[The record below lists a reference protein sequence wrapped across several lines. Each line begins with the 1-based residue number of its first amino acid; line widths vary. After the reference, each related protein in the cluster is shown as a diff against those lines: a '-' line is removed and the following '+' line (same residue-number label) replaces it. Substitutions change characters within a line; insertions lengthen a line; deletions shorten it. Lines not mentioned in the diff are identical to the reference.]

1 MWQAAHRLADYL
13 EAVASDVG
21 LDRPGAKI
29 LELGAGTGWLGMVLA
44 RNLPDAERVVA
55 TEMAAGG
62 ALEWLRR
69 NVRKNE
75 SLAEERGCQLW
86 PPGRLQTEECDWSV
100 YQGGAPSVSGYGV
113 DDADDAEEDK
123 PDPAPGSVA
132 GSIPG
137 SPTLDAVPWDFIV
150 GSDLVYDDNGV
161 RMLPRV
167 IRSLLEKAAATRANP
182 DLDLGLDPHAPP
194 PRAYYCHTKYRYE
207 LRDIEFYAEMRACG
221 LEMKEVREPGVPTPP
236 ASPEP
241 LSQLFPEKRV
251 AVYRVQLAVD
261 EVARVDPTS

>member
-1 MWQAAHRLADYL
+1 MWQAAHRLAEYL
-13 EAVASDVG
+13 EAVVSDVG

-29 LELGAGTGWLGMVLA
+29 LELGAGTGWLSMVLA
-44 RNLPDAERVVA
+44 RNLPDADRVVA
-55 TEMAAGG
+55 TEMASGG
-62 ALEWLRR
+62 ALDWLRR

-75 SLAEERGCQLW
+75 SLAEERGCRLW
-86 PPGRLQTEECDWSV
+86 PPGRLRTEECDWSV
-100 YQGGAPSVSGYGV
+100 YQGGAPSVSGYDG
-113 DDADDAEEDK
+113 DDAGANAR
-123 PDPAPGSVA
+123 DPVPRSVA

-150 GSDLVYDDNGV
+150 GSDLVYDENGV

-167 IRSLLEKAAATRANP
+167 IRSLLEKAAAARAET
-182 DLDLGLDPHAPP
+182 DLDPGAPP

-221 LEMKEVREPGVPTPP
+221 LEMKEVRAPGMSTPP

-251 AVYRVQLAVD
+251 AVYRVALAED
-261 EVARVDPTS
+261 APTSLGR